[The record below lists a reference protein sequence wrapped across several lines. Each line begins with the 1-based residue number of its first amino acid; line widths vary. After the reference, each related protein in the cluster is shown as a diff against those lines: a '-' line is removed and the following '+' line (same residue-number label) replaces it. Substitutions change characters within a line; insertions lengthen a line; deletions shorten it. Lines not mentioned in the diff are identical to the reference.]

1 MEKLTWSEVTD
12 KMWKFN
18 KDNDIKTKGYKGPT
32 LEAVVVFTG
41 KGMNRDD
48 YTEVQ
53 RSYQFSNHNKAF
65 LPNMISNSIFADCL
79 DGTEHGV
86 RLDWYIHEWE
96 VDYCYIVEQ

>member
-1 MEKLTWSEVTD
+1 MKKLTWSEMC
-12 KMWKFN
+12 KIMWDYN
-18 KDNDIKTKGYKGPT
+18 KEHGYTRKGNPT
-32 LEAVVVFTG
+32 NIEAVVVFTG

-53 RSYQFSNHNKAF
+53 RSYQFSSDNKYF
-65 LPNMISNSIFADCL
+65 LSDQIGNSIFADCL

-96 VDYCYIVEQ
+96 VDYCYMVEQ